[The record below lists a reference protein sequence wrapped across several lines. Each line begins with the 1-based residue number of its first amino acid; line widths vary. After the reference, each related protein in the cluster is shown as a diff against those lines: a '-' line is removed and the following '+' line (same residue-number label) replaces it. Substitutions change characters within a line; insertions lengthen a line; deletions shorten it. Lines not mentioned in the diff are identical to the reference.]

1 MFLIE
6 SQTNGRAQS
15 PASMR
20 IHCVMQLA
28 VGYSGTVVCSA
39 EIQRI
44 HVRRCVA
51 VCAHAG
57 NISVNIRKISI
68 VLMGSGA
75 KETPFSLVA
84 TLRDAA

>member
-39 EIQRI
+39 EIQRTCAP
-44 HVRRCVA
+44 VCGCV
-51 VCAHAG
+51 CTRWKYQCKYSE
-57 NISVNIRKISI
+57 N
-68 VLMGSGA
+68 
-75 KETPFSLVA
+75 
-84 TLRDAA
+84 